1 MDIKLDRKKYAQQL
15 MGLVSIPSISAQAQH
30 KDDCYKVLD
39 EVGKITA
46 SLGFN
51 SQIVE
56 TKGNPVLVST
66 LETDSSEW
74 VTIYNHMDVQP
85 AEEPQWKTDPFKPI
99 EQDGAIFGRGATD
112 DKGPA
117 LTILHAIAQ
126 LQKQNVPLPNIQVVY
141 ETEEEIGSPH
151 FGSFLDE
158 CLNAKIIRKPHSILV
173 SDSEFEG
180 EFPSINYK
188 LRGMVRVFLEL
199 ETGTQEAHSGVTG
212 GVAQNPLEIL
222 SRVIVSMKD
231 EQGRILIPD
240 YYADVMV
247 PSAKEKELLQ
257 KVARHMDVEKFKRET
272 GLRALYTENP
282 SEMLNRIWHQPT
294 IEMHGFEGVQH
305 VPGVIKSSI
314 PNKVVAKLTLRLVP
328 NQTPANAVERV
339 RSYVQSLNPT
349 IQVRGDGQ
357 PPSMI
362 PIDNSYMEL
371 ANKACKEGFG
381 QEAVF
386 VGAGGSIG
394 AVAQYQRIWKETPI
408 VLLSQSL
415 LSDGYHAPNEN
426 FKLDQAEK
434 GMGTMGIYLASLAT
448 N

>member
-1 MDIKLDRKKYAQQL
+1 MDLIRIQ
-15 MGLVSIPSISAQAQH
+15 SISALPEH
-30 KDDCYKVLD
+30 KEDTFKVL
-39 EVGKITA
+39 EEMSRIVSPI
-46 SLGFN
+46 GF
-51 SQIVE
+51 E
-56 TKGNPVLVST
+56 TKVIHTAGNPVLVGT
-66 LETDSSEW
+66 RPGDSAEW
-74 VTIYNHMDVQP
+74 VTIYNHLDVQP
-85 AEEPQWKTDPFKPI
+85 AEEPQWKTDPFNPVEK
-99 EQDGAIFGRGATD
+99 DGIIYGRGATD

-117 LTILHAIAQ
+117 LTIIHAIDQ
-126 LQKQNVPLPNIQVVY
+126 LQQHNQSLPSIQLVY

-158 CLNAKIIRKPHSILV
+158 SISNQSIRKPHSILV

-188 LRGMVRVFLEL
+188 LRGMVRVFMEL

-231 EQGRILIPD
+231 EQGHILIPG
-240 YYADVMV
+240 YYEDVV
-247 PSAKEKELLQ
+247 IPSEKEKELLQ
-257 KVARHMDVEKFKRET
+257 KVAAHMDVGKFKRET

-282 SEMLNRIWHQPT
+282 SEMLNRIWHQPA

-305 VPGVIKSSI
+305 IPGVIKSSI

-328 NQTPANAVERV
+328 NQTPVQAVERI
-339 RSYVQSLNPT
+339 RQYVQSINPR

-362 PIDNSYMEL
+362 PIDNPYMEL
-371 ANKACKEGFG
+371 ASRASVEGFG
-381 QEAVF
+381 KEPVF

-394 AVAQYQRIWKETPI
+394 AVAQYQRVWRDVPI

-426 FKLDQAEK
+426 FKLDHAEK
-434 GMGTMGIYLASLAT
+434 GMRTMGAYLAALAQKK

>member
-1 MDIKLDRKKYAQQL
+1 MELIR
-15 MGLVSIPSISAQAQH
+15 IPSISAMPAH
-30 KDDCYKVLD
+30 KEDTFKVL
-39 EVGKITA
+39 EAMRRII
-46 SLGFN
+46 SPMGFD
-51 SQIVE
+51 STIIP
-56 TKGNPVLVST
+56 TKGNPLLVAT
-66 LETDSSEW
+66 RKGDSREW
-74 VTIYNHMDVQP
+74 VTIYNHLDVQP
-85 AEEPQWKTDPFKPI
+85 AEEPQWETEPFNPI
-99 EQDGAIFGRGATD
+99 EKNNAIYGRGATD

-117 LTILHAIAQ
+117 LTIIHAIDQ
-126 LQKQNVPLPNIQVVY
+126 LQKHNQPLPNIQLVY

-151 FGSFLDE
+151 FGEFLDE
-158 CLNAKIIRKPHSILV
+158 SIRKAIIQKPHSILV

-231 EQGRILIPD
+231 ERGRILIPG
-240 YYADVMV
+240 YYDDVV
-247 PSAKEKELLQ
+247 IPSPAEKELLQ
-257 KVARHMDVEKFKRET
+257 KVATHMDVSKFKRET
-272 GLRALYTENP
+272 GLRALYTEDP
-282 SEMLNRIWHQPT
+282 ADMLMRIWHQPT

-314 PNKVVAKLTLRLVP
+314 PNKVTAKITLRLVP
-328 NQTPANAVERV
+328 NQTPTHAVEQIR
-339 RSYVQSLNPT
+339 RFVQSIHPS
-349 IQVRGDGQ
+349 IRVRGDGQ
-357 PPSMI
+357 PPSLI
-362 PIDNSYMEL
+362 PIDNPYMAL
-371 ANKACKEGFG
+371 ARQSCVTGFG
-381 QEAVF
+381 KEPVF

-394 AVAQYQRIWKETPI
+394 AVAQYQRVWKDVPI

-426 FKLDQAEK
+426 FKLGQAEK
-434 GMGTMGIYLASLAT
+434 GMRTMGAYLSLIAQKK